1 MNRMKT
7 LALSVTLALTAS
19 CTSTKQLAQVS
30 NFDTGSTP
38 NTYPT
43 KITGRLEATA
53 SAVSISPGYVKL
65 FGGDTSATIAYND
78 AVGKIL
84 WNRDDT
90 DALVGTKC
98 KVETTNFLGIFET
111 SRAHIKGVGV
121 GIETGK

>member
-1 MNRMKT
+1 MNQAKT
-7 LALSVTLALTAS
+7 LALSLTLALTTS
-19 CTSTKQLAQVS
+19 CMSTKQLAQVS

-43 KITGRLEATA
+43 KITGRLEGTA
-53 SAVSISPGYVKL
+53 NAISISPGFVKL
-65 FGGDTSATIAYND
+65 FGGDTSATIAYNS

-84 WNRDDT
+84 WNRNDT
-90 DALVGTKC
+90 DALVGAKS

-111 SRAHIKGVGV
+111 SRAHIKGVGI